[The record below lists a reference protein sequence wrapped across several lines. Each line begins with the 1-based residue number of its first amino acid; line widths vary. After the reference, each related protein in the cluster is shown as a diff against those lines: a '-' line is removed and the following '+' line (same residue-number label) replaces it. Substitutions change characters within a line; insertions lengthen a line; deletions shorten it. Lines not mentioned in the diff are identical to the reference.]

1 MKIKKD
7 RNAASSWMGFCLTIT
22 LLLTIFLFLYP
33 KIYAWQ
39 NRTDIDLMGA
49 DIEGAFDFNYKFD
62 ATQGLFVAAA
72 LTEYNSNTEIIE
84 EPEKY
89 GELVLGHYGWG
100 NDDEIAS
107 SANNVD
113 FHYCSDEELG
123 FERTDNTLLYPI
135 KES

>member
-1 MKIKKD
+1 
-7 RNAASSWMGFCLTIT
+7 
-22 LLLTIFLFLYP
+22 
-33 KIYAWQ
+33 
-39 NRTDIDLMGA
+39 MGA

-89 GELVLGHYGWG
+89 GELVLGQYGWG
-100 NDDEIAS
+100 NDDALES
-107 SANNVD
+107 SSNNID

-123 FERTDNTLLYPI
+123 FERTDNTLLYPV